1 MSTPRSATRTV
12 SPSVQDLDVGLA
24 EDGEEVAAAG
34 LQVAGHVQVGVHP
47 GLQDRDAAEAV
58 ELGGVGVEVE
68 GAGDHHV
75 EAGLGGLA
83 RRGDQVGALDG
94 AVFGADEDAGAAL
107 RVLALGVAALGA
119 DQLAGP
125 GLEGGERDAV
135 ALVLLVDAGAAEVLE
150 DGLDV
155 ALGLGLAAVAARGGV
170 DLVDQLAVDADGGG
184 AVRRQAFHRE
194 GAGDADAFPVLVGLV
209 VEVFVLGAG
218 GDRGVD
224 LLLAGDAGLPEGGE
238 GRAGRPR
245 ASRAGPRGGFP
256 IPSGRRRGR
265 ARPRG
270 A

>member
-12 SPSVQDLDVGLA
+12 SPSRQDLDVGLA

-34 LQVAGHVQVGVHP
+34 LEVAGHVQVGVHP

-83 RRGDQVGALDG
+83 GGGDQVGALDG
-94 AVFGADEDAGAAL
+94 AVFGADEDAGAAFG
-107 RVLALGVAALGA
+107 LALGVAALGA

-125 GLEGGERDAV
+125 GLEGGELDAV

-155 ALGLGLAAVAARGGV
+155 GLGLGLAAVA
-170 DLVDQLAVDADGGG
+170 
-184 AVRRQAFHRE
+184 
-194 GAGDADAFPVLVGLV
+194 
-209 VEVFVLGAG
+209 
-218 GDRGVD
+218 
-224 LLLAGDAGLPEGGE
+224 
-238 GRAGRPR
+238 GR
-245 ASRAGPRGGFP
+245 
-256 IPSGRRRGR
+256 GRRR
-265 ARPRG
+265 ARRSARRRRRRRRRG
-270 A
+270 GARGSPP